1 MGRFTSSNIKPAL
14 KGEVDASVTSRRRVT
29 KQLTALC
36 LSQPLSQS
44 ALRRIA
50 SSPSGAP
57 FGAPYKL
64 IRSHAIGRISHGAAI
79 FHIAKAI
86 FDCASAQF
94 HRMRKHALPF
104 LPPGFLYLRFY
115 FLCLRAAQCA
125 PQRYRNKYH
134 RAANHGERVGH
145 FARAEPYPYGV

>member
-14 KGEVDASVTSRRRVT
+14 KGEVDASVTSRRRGYKAAHSSLFVT
-29 KQLTALC
+29 TPQSIRLTAYCQL
-36 LSQPLSQS
+36 PV
-44 ALRRIA
+44 R
-50 SSPSGAP
+50 AP

-104 LPPGFLYLRFY
+104 LPPGFLYLHFY

-134 RAANHGERVGH
+134 RAAYHCERIRH